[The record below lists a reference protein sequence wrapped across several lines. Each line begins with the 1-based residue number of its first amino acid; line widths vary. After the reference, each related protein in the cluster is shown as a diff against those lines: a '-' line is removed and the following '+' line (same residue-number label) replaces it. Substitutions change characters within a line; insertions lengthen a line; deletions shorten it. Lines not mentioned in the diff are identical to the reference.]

1 MTGYGQEGRDTQE
14 GREGKLN
21 KVNLRDKLALISE
34 HWRPRIVGALN
45 GQEVKL
51 VKFQGEF
58 VWHHHAAEDELF
70 LGIHGT
76 FTVEFRDHAVDV
88 GPGEMIVVPSMRL
101 AGTSDSTIQRTRL
114 PIEMRS
120 AAAAALQS
128 VRADWLQASSC
139 GLRIAMAHAQVSA
152 AKTA

>member
-88 GPGEMIVVPSMRL
+88 GPGEMIVVPRGFEHRTL
-101 AGTSDSTIQRTRL
+101 ATSEAHVLIFEPAATRNTGNVVDSRFTA
-114 PIEMRS
+114 P
-120 AAAAALQS
+120 
-128 VRADWLQASSC
+128 D
-139 GLRIAMAHAQVSA
+139 GAHV
-152 AKTA
+152 